1 MFVYRRDIDIVHSV
15 CTSRDYGL
23 TTFRLIIKE
32 LQFFYYHYYNFFI
45 DKVHQQCDFLD
56 SQTFS
61 SEALTE
67 NFEQNVW
74 IWKGKHPISLFNC

>member
-1 MFVYRRDIDIVHSV
+1 MREHKTRSNREFCLFVISSYQGV
-15 CTSRDYGL
+15 
-23 TTFRLIIKE
+23 II
-32 LQFFYYHYYNFFI
+32 FFIIII

-67 NFEQNVW
+67 NFQQNVC
-74 IWKGKHPISLFNC
+74 IWKGKQPISLFNS